1 MALIERVD
9 TTMYAFGG
17 PRHFLALG
25 GVIAA
30 VVACQSHPPPG
41 ECKARADEVAH
52 YVAARDRSPRLVD
65 ATTWDSLHLVERRE
79 LPAPA
84 DAAPTLVVEA
94 DRFVYAGESIESA
107 AALANHHP
115 VRAVRIQLDRTG
127 TSEAHPGAETWA
139 EIAPSVRPGA
149 GWLTAR

>member
-1 MALIERVD
+1 MALIERVE

-52 YVAARDRSPRLVD
+52 YVAALDRSPRLVD
-65 ATTWDSLHLVERRE
+65 ATAWDSLHLVARRE

-84 DAAPTLVVEA
+84 DAAPPLVVGA
-94 DRFVYAGESIESA
+94 SRFGVAGE
-107 AALANHHP
+107 
-115 VRAVRIQLDRTG
+115 
-127 TSEAHPGAETWA
+127 
-139 EIAPSVRPGA
+139 
-149 GWLTAR
+149 AREGEGG

>member
-9 TTMYAFGG
+9 TTMYAIGG

-52 YVAARDRSPRLVD
+52 YVAAR
-65 ATTWDSLHLVERRE
+65 EI
-79 LPAPA
+79 APA
-84 DAAPTLVVEA
+84 FEACGCRADQAAREVC
-94 DRFVYAGESIESA
+94 AGA
-107 AALANHHP
+107 VRANHHP
-115 VRAVRIQLDRTG
+115 VRAVRIHLDRTG
-127 TSEAHPGAETWA
+127 TIEA
-139 EIAPSVRPGA
+139 
-149 GWLTAR
+149 